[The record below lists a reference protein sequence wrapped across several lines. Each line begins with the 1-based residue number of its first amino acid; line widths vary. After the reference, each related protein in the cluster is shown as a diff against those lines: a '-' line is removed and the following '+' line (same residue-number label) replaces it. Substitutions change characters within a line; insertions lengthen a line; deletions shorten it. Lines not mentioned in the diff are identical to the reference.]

1 MSVWP
6 GLMGDREGRDKLVS
20 AFERLALPSLMVS
33 ILLTIFMASVIIPLP
48 AFTTDL
54 ESFSPDSESEQATE
68 RIDEMIPPSGHRVYV
83 HVKSEDN
90 GNVLRIQQLSGLLD
104 DMETINLIVP
114 KGSISSHINAA
125 DAIQRTIDERTDD
138 DSRISGFADWGDLL
152 EVVLDEGE
160 DCIEASGD
168 ERALSTASFAA
179 SAMLHTD
186 FEFDHV
192 CEWLEDGDGD
202 PTPTASSTLWVIELN
217 GSLDRDGREEVAQQI
232 RSHLN
237 SKSSPDTS
245 YGVISDDL
253 ISSDINDKTLD
264 EMIWLF
270 VISIAVVV
278 AVLALAF
285 RSVIMVAAPLLSL
298 SAALIWTYGT
308 ITLLGMKFSILE
320 VAVAPVVLGL
330 GIDYSIHLQRG
341 YEKARG
347 SSASAAAAWVQ
358 SFDSIRVAL
367 MLAVVTTVFAFLSNS
382 FSPLPPLRTFGAT
395 LALGVIS
402 AFLASTVTVGAVHV
416 VAERGIG
423 NGTSAGLQFDK
434 LATYTTEFQR
444 KNAVWVMLAVA
455 AVTTGSVS
463 IAVME
468 LDTSFELTD
477 FLSEDEMEV
486 MQVRQDIYDS
496 YDAAAWKTV
505 DILIEPPVGESSI
518 SGESDLLRAMDFL
531 DTRISGIP
539 EVVNPTSTSFD
550 RPSYDGLYPILR
562 DAVDSDKSFGE
573 EFHLAIFDGEL
584 GISDGFV
591 EGDLTSA
598 ISSLLSNQSVGDPL
612 RGQTWA
618 ERVSNHV
625 ALTED
630 SSGILFLKMSIDVVA
645 KTSEDSARVSE
656 VFKHQASL
664 IEDSDGLVDC
674 RAYAS
679 GDVVMID
686 GILSGLVV
694 SQVEST
700 AISLLVSIFVLFLLT
715 RRLGQSLVVI
725 LPVGLAGAWVVGSM
739 AMLGLNWNVLTIM
752 ITALTIGLG
761 IDYSIHV
768 WRRFEKNRSSGMGV
782 WDSMREMYATTGTAL
797 LMSAGTTICG
807 FLVLMLSP
815 IPVISDFG
823 IVSSIAVAFSLI
835 LSLIVL
841 PVLLAAEVRTSNG
854 S

>member
-1 MSVWP
+1 
-6 GLMGDREGRDKLVS
+6 MGDRGAKDRLVS

-33 ILLTIFMASVIIPLP
+33 ILLTVFMASVIIPLP

-54 ESFSPDSESEQATE
+54 ESFSPDSSSEQAVD
-68 RIDEMIPPSGHRVYV
+68 RIDERIPPSGHRVYV
-83 HVKSEDN
+83 HVSSEDD
-90 GNVLRIQQLSGLLD
+90 GNILRIEQLSGLLE
-104 DMETINLIVP
+104 DMETINSIVP
-114 KGSISSHINAA
+114 EGSISSHINAA
-125 DAIQRTIDERTDD
+125 DAIQRSIDERTDG
-138 DSRISGFADWGDLL
+138 DSRISLFDGWGELL
-152 EVVLDEGE
+152 STILDEDE
-160 DCIEASGD
+160 DCIEASTDG
-168 ERALSTASFAA
+168 RALATASFAA

-186 FEFDHV
+186 FEFEQV
-192 CEWLEDGDGD
+192 CEWLEDGSGS

-217 GSLDRDGREEVAQQI
+217 GDLDRDGREEVAQQI

-237 SKSSPDTS
+237 SEGSIGLS

-270 VISIAVVV
+270 VIAIAVVV

-341 YEKARG
+341 YEKARS
-347 SSASAAAAWVQ
+347 SSASAAEAWVE
-358 SFDSIRVAL
+358 SFDTIRVAL
-367 MLAVVTTVFAFLSNS
+367 MLAVITTVFAFLSNS

-395 LALGVIS
+395 LALGVVS

-434 LATYTTEFQR
+434 LATHTTEFQR

-505 DILIEPPVGESSI
+505 DIFIEPQEGDDSI

-539 EVVNPTSTSFD
+539 EVVNPTSTSSD

-562 DAVDSDKSFGE
+562 DAVDGDQSFGE
-573 EFHLAIFDGEL
+573 DFHLAIYDGEL

-598 ISSLLSNQSVGDPL
+598 ISSLMSNESVGDPL
-612 RGQTWA
+612 RGHTWS
-618 ERVSNHV
+618 ERISDHV
-625 ALTED
+625 ALTD
-630 SSGILFLKMSIDVVA
+630 DASGILYLKMSIDVVA

-664 IEDSDGLVDC
+664 IEDGDGLVDC

-768 WRRFEKNRSSGMGV
+768 WRRFEKNRGSGMGV

>member
-1 MSVWP
+1 
-6 GLMGDREGRDKLVS
+6 MGDREAKDRLVS

-33 ILLTIFMASVIIPLP
+33 ILLTVFMASVIIPLP
-48 AFTTDL
+48 TFTTDL
-54 ESFSPDSESEQATE
+54 ESFSPDSASERAVD
-68 RIDEMIPPSGHRVYV
+68 RIDERIPPSGHRVYV
-83 HVKSEDN
+83 HVSSEDD
-90 GNVLRIQQLSGLLD
+90 GNILRIEQLSGLLE
-104 DMETINLIVP
+104 DMETINSIVP
-114 KGSISSHINAA
+114 EGSISSHINAA
-125 DAIQRTIDERTDD
+125 DAIQRSIDERTDG
-138 DSRISGFADWGDLL
+138 DSRISLFDGWGELL
-152 EVVLDEGE
+152 STILDEDE
-160 DCIEASGD
+160 DCIEASTDG
-168 ERALSTASFAA
+168 RALATASFAA

-186 FEFDHV
+186 FEFEQV
-192 CEWLEDGDGD
+192 CEWLEDGSGS

-217 GSLDRDGREEVAQQI
+217 GDLDRDGREEVAQQI

-237 SKSSPDTS
+237 SEGSIGLS

-270 VISIAVVV
+270 VIAIAVVV

-341 YEKARG
+341 YEKARS
-347 SSASAAAAWVQ
+347 SSASAAEAWVE
-358 SFDSIRVAL
+358 SFDTIRVAL
-367 MLAVVTTVFAFLSNS
+367 MLAVITTVFAFLSNS

-395 LALGVIS
+395 LALGVVS

-434 LATYTTEFQR
+434 LATHTTEFQR

-505 DILIEPPVGESSI
+505 DIFIEPQEGDDSI

-539 EVVNPTSTSFD
+539 EVVNPTSTSSD

-562 DAVDSDKSFGE
+562 DAVDGDQSFGE
-573 EFHLAIFDGEL
+573 DFHLAIYDGEL

-598 ISSLLSNQSVGDPL
+598 ISSLMSNESVGDPL
-612 RGQTWA
+612 RGHTWS
-618 ERVSNHV
+618 ERISDHV
-625 ALTED
+625 ALTD
-630 SSGILFLKMSIDVVA
+630 DASGILYLKMSIDVVA

-664 IEDSDGLVDC
+664 IEDGDGLVDC

-768 WRRFEKNRSSGMGV
+768 WRRFEKNRGSGMGV

>member
-1 MSVWP
+1 
-6 GLMGDREGRDKLVS
+6 MGDREAKDRLVS

-33 ILLTIFMASVIIPLP
+33 ILLTVFMASVIIPLP

-54 ESFSPDSESEQATE
+54 ESFSPDSSSEQAVD
-68 RIDEMIPPSGHRVYV
+68 RIDERIPPSGHRVYI
-83 HVKSEDN
+83 HVSSEDG
-90 GNVLRIQQLSGLLD
+90 GNILRIEQLSGLLE
-104 DMETINLIVP
+104 DMETINSIVP
-114 KGSISSHINAA
+114 EGSISSHINAA
-125 DAIQRTIDERTDD
+125 DAIQRSIDERTDD
-138 DSRISGFADWGDLL
+138 DSRISLFDGWGELL
-152 EVVLDEGE
+152 SSILDEEE
-160 DCIEASGD
+160 DCIEASAD
-168 ERALSTASFAA
+168 ERGLATASFAA

-186 FEFDHV
+186 FEFEQV
-192 CEWLEDGDGD
+192 CEWLEDGSGS

-217 GSLDRDGREEVAQQI
+217 GDLDRDGREEVAQQI

-237 SKSSPDTS
+237 SEGSIGLS

-270 VISIAVVV
+270 VIAIAVVV

-341 YEKARG
+341 YEKARS
-347 SSASAAAAWVQ
+347 SSASAAEAWVE
-358 SFDSIRVAL
+358 SFDTIRVAL

-434 LATYTTEFQR
+434 LAAHTTEFQR

-505 DILIEPPVGESSI
+505 DIFIEPQEGDDSI

-539 EVVNPTSTSFD
+539 EVVNPTSTSSD

-562 DAVDSDKSFGE
+562 DAVDGDQSFGE
-573 EFHLAIFDGEL
+573 DFHLAIYDGEL

-598 ISSLLSNQSVGDPL
+598 ISSLMSNESVGDPL
-612 RGQTWA
+612 RGHTWS
-618 ERVSNHV
+618 ERISDHV
-625 ALTED
+625 ALTD
-630 SSGILFLKMSIDVVA
+630 DASGILYLKMSIDVVA

-664 IEDSDGLVDC
+664 IEDGDGLVDC

>member
-1 MSVWP
+1 
-6 GLMGDREGRDKLVS
+6 MGDREAKDRLVS

-33 ILLTIFMASVIIPLP
+33 ILLTVFMASVIIPLP

-54 ESFSPDSESEQATE
+54 ESFSPDSSSEQAVD
-68 RIDEMIPPSGHRVYV
+68 RIDERIPPSGHRVYV
-83 HVKSEDN
+83 HVSSEDD
-90 GNVLRIQQLSGLLD
+90 GNILRIEQLSGLLE
-104 DMETINLIVP
+104 DMETINSIVP
-114 KGSISSHINAA
+114 EGSISSHINAA
-125 DAIQRTIDERTDD
+125 DAIQRSIDERTDG
-138 DSRISGFADWGDLL
+138 DSRISLFDGWGELL
-152 EVVLDEGE
+152 STILDEDE
-160 DCIEASGD
+160 DCIEASTDG
-168 ERALSTASFAA
+168 RALATASFAA

-186 FEFDHV
+186 FEFEQV
-192 CEWLEDGDGD
+192 CEWLEDGSGS

-217 GSLDRDGREEVAQQI
+217 GDLDRDGREEVAQQI

-237 SKSSPDTS
+237 SEGSIGLS

-270 VISIAVVV
+270 VIAIAVVV

-341 YEKARG
+341 YEKARS
-347 SSASAAAAWVQ
+347 SSASAAEAWVE
-358 SFDSIRVAL
+358 SFDTIRVAL

-434 LATYTTEFQR
+434 LAAHTTEFQR

-505 DILIEPPVGESSI
+505 DIFIEPQEGDDSI

-539 EVVNPTSTSFD
+539 EVVNPTSTSSD

-562 DAVDSDKSFGE
+562 DAVDGDQSFGE
-573 EFHLAIFDGEL
+573 DFHLAIYDGEL

-598 ISSLLSNQSVGDPL
+598 ISSLMSNESVGDPL
-612 RGQTWA
+612 RGHTWS
-618 ERVSNHV
+618 ERISDHV
-625 ALTED
+625 ALTD
-630 SSGILFLKMSIDVVA
+630 DASGILYLKMSIDVVA

-664 IEDSDGLVDC
+664 IEDGDGLVDC

>member
-1 MSVWP
+1 
-6 GLMGDREGRDKLVS
+6 MGDREAKDRLVS

-33 ILLTIFMASVIIPLP
+33 ILLTVFMASVIIPLP

-54 ESFSPDSESEQATE
+54 ESFSPDSSSEQAVD
-68 RIDEMIPPSGHRVYV
+68 RIDDRIPPSGHRVYV
-83 HVKSEDN
+83 HVSSEDD
-90 GNVLRIQQLSGLLD
+90 GNILRIEQLSGLLE
-104 DMETINLIVP
+104 DMETINSIVP
-114 KGSISSHINAA
+114 EGSISSHINAA

-138 DSRISGFADWGDLL
+138 DSRISLFDGWGELL
-152 EVVLDEGE
+152 SSILDEEE
-160 DCIEASGD
+160 DCIEASTD
-168 ERALSTASFAA
+168 ERGLATASFAA

-186 FEFDHV
+186 FEFEQV
-192 CEWLEDGDGD
+192 CEWLEDGSGS

-217 GSLDRDGREEVAQQI
+217 GDLDRDGREEVAQQI

-237 SKSSPDTS
+237 SEGSIGLS

-270 VISIAVVV
+270 VIAIAVVV

-341 YEKARG
+341 YEKARS
-347 SSASAAAAWVQ
+347 SSASAAEAWVE
-358 SFDSIRVAL
+358 SFDTIRVAL

-434 LATYTTEFQR
+434 LAAHTTEFQR

-505 DILIEPPVGESSI
+505 DIFIEPQEGDDSI

-539 EVVNPTSTSFD
+539 EVVNPTSTSSD

-562 DAVDSDKSFGE
+562 DAVDGDQSFGE
-573 EFHLAIFDGEL
+573 DFHLAIYDGEL

-598 ISSLLSNQSVGDPL
+598 ISSLMSNESVGDPL
-612 RGQTWA
+612 RGHTWS
-618 ERVSNHV
+618 ERISDHV
-625 ALTED
+625 ALTD
-630 SSGILFLKMSIDVVA
+630 DASGILYLKMSIDVVA

-664 IEDSDGLVDC
+664 IEDGDGLVDC

-782 WDSMREMYATTGTAL
+782 WDSMKEMYATTGTAL

>member
-1 MSVWP
+1 
-6 GLMGDREGRDKLVS
+6 MGDREAKDRLVS

-33 ILLTIFMASVIIPLP
+33 ILLTVFMASVIIPLP

-54 ESFSPDSESEQATE
+54 ESFSPDSSSEQAVD
-68 RIDEMIPPSGHRVYV
+68 RIDERIPPSGHRVYV
-83 HVKSEDN
+83 HVSSEDD
-90 GNVLRIQQLSGLLD
+90 GNILRIEQLSGLLE
-104 DMETINLIVP
+104 DMENINSIVP
-114 KGSISSHINAA
+114 ESSISSHINAA
-125 DAIQRTIDERTDD
+125 DAIQRSIDERTDD
-138 DSRISGFADWGDLL
+138 DSRISSFDGWGELL
-152 EVVLDEGE
+152 SSILDEEE
-160 DCIEASGD
+160 DCIEASTD
-168 ERALSTASFAA
+168 ERGLATASFAA

-186 FEFDHV
+186 FEFEQV
-192 CEWLEDGDGD
+192 CEWLEDGSGS

-217 GSLDRDGREEVAQQI
+217 GDLDRDGREEVAQQI

-237 SKSSPDTS
+237 SEGSIGLS

-270 VISIAVVV
+270 VIAIAVVV

-341 YEKARG
+341 YEKARS
-347 SSASAAAAWVQ
+347 SSASAAEAWVE
-358 SFDSIRVAL
+358 SFDTIRVAL

-434 LATYTTEFQR
+434 LAAHTTEFQR

-505 DILIEPPVGESSI
+505 DIFIEPQEGDDSI

-539 EVVNPTSTSFD
+539 EVVNPTSTSSD

-562 DAVDSDKSFGE
+562 DAVDGDQSFGE
-573 EFHLAIFDGEL
+573 DFHLAIYDGEL

-598 ISSLLSNQSVGDPL
+598 ISSLMSNESVGDPL
-612 RGQTWA
+612 RGHTWS
-618 ERVSNHV
+618 ERISDHV
-625 ALTED
+625 ALTD
-630 SSGILFLKMSIDVVA
+630 DASGILYLKMSIDVVA

-664 IEDSDGLVDC
+664 IEDGDGLVDC

-768 WRRFEKNRSSGMGV
+768 WRRFEKNRGSGMGV

>member
-1 MSVWP
+1 
-6 GLMGDREGRDKLVS
+6 MGDREARDRLVS

-33 ILLTIFMASVIIPLP
+33 ILLTVFMASVIIPLP

-54 ESFSPDSESEQATE
+54 ESVSPDSESEQAAD
-68 RIDEMIPPSGHRVYV
+68 RIDEVIPPSGHRVYV
-83 HVKSEDN
+83 HVKSEDS
-90 GNVLRIQQLSGLLD
+90 GSVLRIQQLSGLLE
-104 DMETINLIVP
+104 DMEAINSMVP
-114 KGSISSHINAA
+114 EGSISSHINAA

-138 DSRISGFADWGDLL
+138 DSKISGFADWADLL

-168 ERALSTASFAA
+168 ERALATASFAA

-186 FEFDHV
+186 FEFDQV

-217 GSLDRDGREEVAQQI
+217 GTLDRDGREEVAQQI
-232 RSHLN
+232 RTHLN
-237 SKSSPDTS
+237 SEGGSGLS

-308 ITLLGMKFSILE
+308 ITLLGMEFSILE

-341 YEKARG
+341 YEKARR

-423 NGTSAGLQFDK
+423 NGTSAGLQFDR
-434 LATYTTEFQR
+434 LAMYTTEFQR

-505 DILIEPPVGESSI
+505 DIFIEPPVGDDSI
-518 SGESDLLRAMDFL
+518 TGESDLLRAMDFL
-531 DTRISGIP
+531 DCLLY
-539 EVVNPTSTSFD
+539 TS
-550 RPSYDGLYPILR
+550 
-562 DAVDSDKSFGE
+562 DAADE
-573 EFHLAIFDGEL
+573 
-584 GISDGFV
+584 
-591 EGDLTSA
+591 
-598 ISSLLSNQSVGDPL
+598 
-612 RGQTWA
+612 
-618 ERVSNHV
+618 
-625 ALTED
+625 
-630 SSGILFLKMSIDVVA
+630 
-645 KTSEDSARVSE
+645 
-656 VFKHQASL
+656 
-664 IEDSDGLVDC
+664 
-674 RAYAS
+674 
-679 GDVVMID
+679 
-686 GILSGLVV
+686 
-694 SQVEST
+694 
-700 AISLLVSIFVLFLLT
+700 
-715 RRLGQSLVVI
+715 
-725 LPVGLAGAWVVGSM
+725 
-739 AMLGLNWNVLTIM
+739 
-752 ITALTIGLG
+752 
-761 IDYSIHV
+761 
-768 WRRFEKNRSSGMGV
+768 
-782 WDSMREMYATTGTAL
+782 
-797 LMSAGTTICG
+797 
-807 FLVLMLSP
+807 
-815 IPVISDFG
+815 
-823 IVSSIAVAFSLI
+823 
-835 LSLIVL
+835 
-841 PVLLAAEVRTSNG
+841 
-854 S
+854 

>member
-1 MSVWP
+1 
-6 GLMGDREGRDKLVS
+6 MGDREAKDRLVS

-33 ILLTIFMASVIIPLP
+33 ILLTVFMASVIIPLP

-54 ESFSPDSESEQATE
+54 ESFSPDSSSEQAVD
-68 RIDEMIPPSGHRVYV
+68 RIDERIPPSGHRVYI
-83 HVKSEDN
+83 HVSSEDG
-90 GNVLRIQQLSGLLD
+90 GNILRIEQLSGLLE
-104 DMETINLIVP
+104 DMETINSIVP
-114 KGSISSHINAA
+114 EGSISSHINAA
-125 DAIQRTIDERTDD
+125 DAIQRSIDERTDD
-138 DSRISGFADWGDLL
+138 DSRISLFDGWGELL
-152 EVVLDEGE
+152 SSILDEEE
-160 DCIEASGD
+160 DCIEASTD
-168 ERALSTASFAA
+168 ERGLATASFAA

-186 FEFDHV
+186 FEFEQV
-192 CEWLEDGDGD
+192 CEWLEDGSGS

-217 GSLDRDGREEVAQQI
+217 GDLDRDGREEVAQQI

-237 SKSSPDTS
+237 SEGSIGLS

-270 VISIAVVV
+270 VIAIAVVV

-341 YEKARG
+341 YEKARS
-347 SSASAAAAWVQ
+347 SSASAAEAWVE
-358 SFDSIRVAL
+358 SFDTIRVAL

-434 LATYTTEFQR
+434 LAAHTTEFQR

-505 DILIEPPVGESSI
+505 DIFIEPQEGDDSI

-539 EVVNPTSTSFD
+539 EVVNPTSTSSD

-562 DAVDSDKSFGE
+562 DAVDGDQSFGE
-573 EFHLAIFDGEL
+573 DFHLAIYDGEL

-598 ISSLLSNQSVGDPL
+598 ISSLMSNESVGDPL
-612 RGQTWA
+612 RGHTWS
-618 ERVSNHV
+618 ERISDHV
-625 ALTED
+625 ALTD
-630 SSGILFLKMSIDVVA
+630 DASGILYLKMSIDVVA

-664 IEDSDGLVDC
+664 IEDGDGLVDC

>member
-1 MSVWP
+1 
-6 GLMGDREGRDKLVS
+6 MGDREAKDRLVS

-33 ILLTIFMASVIIPLP
+33 ILLTVFMASVIIPLP

-54 ESFSPDSESEQATE
+54 ESFSPDSSSEQAVD
-68 RIDEMIPPSGHRVYV
+68 RIDERIPPSGHRVYV
-83 HVKSEDN
+83 HVSSEDD
-90 GNVLRIQQLSGLLD
+90 GNILRIEQLSGLLE
-104 DMETINLIVP
+104 DMETINSIVP
-114 KGSISSHINAA
+114 EGSISSHINAA

-138 DSRISGFADWGDLL
+138 DSRISLFDGWGELL
-152 EVVLDEGE
+152 SSILDEEE
-160 DCIEASGD
+160 DFIEASAD
-168 ERALSTASFAA
+168 ERGLATASFAA

-186 FEFDHV
+186 FEFEQV
-192 CEWLEDGDGD
+192 CEWLEDGSGS

-217 GSLDRDGREEVAQQI
+217 GDLDRDGREEVAQQI

-237 SKSSPDTS
+237 SEGSIGLS

-270 VISIAVVV
+270 VIAIAVVV

-341 YEKARG
+341 YEKARS
-347 SSASAAAAWVQ
+347 SSASAAEAWVE
-358 SFDSIRVAL
+358 SFDTIRVAL

-434 LATYTTEFQR
+434 LAAHTTEFQR

-505 DILIEPPVGESSI
+505 DIFIEPQEGDDSI

-539 EVVNPTSTSFD
+539 EVVNPTSTSSD

-562 DAVDSDKSFGE
+562 DAVDGDQSFGE
-573 EFHLAIFDGEL
+573 DFHLAIYDGEL

-598 ISSLLSNQSVGDPL
+598 ISSLMSNESVGDPL
-612 RGQTWA
+612 RGHTWS
-618 ERVSNHV
+618 ERISDHV
-625 ALTED
+625 ALTD
-630 SSGILFLKMSIDVVA
+630 DASGILYLKMSIDVVA

-664 IEDSDGLVDC
+664 IEDGDGLVDC

>member
-1 MSVWP
+1 
-6 GLMGDREGRDKLVS
+6 MGDQDANMRLAS
-20 AFERLALPSLMVS
+20 IFESMALPSLIIS
-33 ILLTIFMASVIIPLP
+33 ILLTALMMSVIIPLP

-54 ESFSPDSESEQATE
+54 ETFSPDSASEDAME
-68 RIDEMIPPSGHRVYV
+68 RVDEKITPTGHRVYV
-83 HVKSEDN
+83 HVSTTDGQNILGIE
-90 GNVLRIQQLSGLLD
+90 QLSGILF
-104 DMETINLIVP
+104 DMEEIDNALP
-114 KGSISSHINAA
+114 DGSISSHINAA
-125 DAIQRTIDERTDD
+125 DAIQRSIDERSDGD
-138 DSRISGFADWGDLL
+138 MRISEFSDWGEILNTIL
-152 EVVLDEGE
+152 EDDE
-160 DCIEASGD
+160 DCIEASAD
-168 ERALSTASFAA
+168 ERVLATASFAA

-186 FEFDHV
+186 FEFEQV
-192 CEWLEDGDGD
+192 CEWLEDGSGD
-202 PTPTASSTLWVIELN
+202 PTPMASSTLWVIELD
-217 GSLDRDGREEVAQQI
+217 GTLDRDQREEVAQQI
-232 RSHLN
+232 RSYLN
-237 SKSSPDTS
+237 GENSQGLS

-341 YEKARG
+341 YEKARS
-347 SSASAAAAWVQ
+347 SSASAAEAWVQ

-402 AFLASTVTVGAVHV
+402 AFIASTVTVGAVHV

-423 NGTSAGLQFDK
+423 NGTSAGLQFDR
-434 LATYTTEFQR
+434 LAAYITEFQK
-444 KNAVWVMLAVA
+444 KNTVWVMLAVA

-496 YDAAAWKTV
+496 YDAAAWKSV
-505 DILIEPPVGESSI
+505 DIIIEPAIGEDYI
-518 SGESDLLRAMDFL
+518 SEEANLLRALDFL

-539 EVVNPTSTSFD
+539 EVVNPTSTTSD

-562 DAVDSDKSFGE
+562 DAVDGDQSFGE
-573 EFHLAIFDGEL
+573 EFHLAIYDGEL

-598 ISSLLSNQSVGDPL
+598 ISSLVSNQSVGDPL
-612 RGQTWA
+612 RGETWS
-618 ERVSNHV
+618 ERISGHV
-625 ALTED
+625 ALTD
-630 SSGILFLKMSIDVVA
+630 DKSGILFLKMSIDIVA
-645 KTSEDSARVSE
+645 KTSEDSSRVSE
-656 VFKHQASL
+656 VFKQQARL
-664 IEDSDGLVDC
+664 IEESDGLVDC
-674 RAYAS
+674 RAYAT
-679 GDVVMID
+679 GEVVMID

-694 SQVEST
+694 SQIEST
-700 AISLLVSIFVLFLLT
+700 GISLLVSILVLFLLT

-797 LMSAGTTICG
+797 QMSARTTICG
-807 FLVLMLSP
+807 FLVRML
-815 IPVISDFG
+815 
-823 IVSSIAVAFSLI
+823 
-835 LSLIVL
+835 
-841 PVLLAAEVRTSNG
+841 
-854 S
+854 

>member
-1 MSVWP
+1 
-6 GLMGDREGRDKLVS
+6 MGDREAKDRLVS

-33 ILLTIFMASVIIPLP
+33 ILLTVFMASVIIPLP

-54 ESFSPDSESEQATE
+54 ESFSPDSSSEQAVD
-68 RIDEMIPPSGHRVYV
+68 RIDERIPPSGHRVYV
-83 HVKSEDN
+83 HVSSEDD
-90 GNVLRIQQLSGLLD
+90 GNILRIEQLSGLLE
-104 DMETINLIVP
+104 DMETINSIVP
-114 KGSISSHINAA
+114 EDSISSHINAA
-125 DAIQRTIDERTDD
+125 DAIQRSIDERTDD
-138 DSRISGFADWGDLL
+138 DSRISLFGGWEELL
-152 EVVLDEGE
+152 SSILDEDE
-160 DCIEASGD
+160 DCIEGSTD
-168 ERALSTASFAA
+168 ERALATASFAA

-186 FEFDHV
+186 FEFEQV
-192 CEWLEDGDGD
+192 CEWLEDGSGS

-217 GSLDRDGREEVAQQI
+217 GDLDRDGREEVAQQI

-237 SKSSPDTS
+237 SEGSIGLS

-270 VISIAVVV
+270 VIAIAVVV

-341 YEKARG
+341 YEKARS
-347 SSASAAAAWVQ
+347 SSASAAEAWVE
-358 SFDSIRVAL
+358 SFDTIRVAL

-434 LATYTTEFQR
+434 LAAHTTEFQR

-505 DILIEPPVGESSI
+505 DIFIEPQEGDDSI

-539 EVVNPTSTSFD
+539 EVVNPTSTSSD

-562 DAVDSDKSFGE
+562 DAVDGDQSFGE
-573 EFHLAIFDGEL
+573 DFHLAIYDGEL

-598 ISSLLSNQSVGDPL
+598 ISSLMSNESVGDPL
-612 RGQTWA
+612 RGHTWS
-618 ERVSNHV
+618 ERISDHV
-625 ALTED
+625 ALTD
-630 SSGILFLKMSIDVVA
+630 DASGILYLKMSIDVVA

-664 IEDSDGLVDC
+664 IEDGDGLVDC

>member
-1 MSVWP
+1 
-6 GLMGDREGRDKLVS
+6 MGDREAKDRLVS

-33 ILLTIFMASVIIPLP
+33 ILLTVFMASVIIPLP

-54 ESFSPDSESEQATE
+54 ESFSPDSSSEQAVD
-68 RIDEMIPPSGHRVYV
+68 RIDDRIPPSGHRVYV
-83 HVKSEDN
+83 HVSSEDD
-90 GNVLRIQQLSGLLD
+90 GNILRIEQLSGLLE
-104 DMETINLIVP
+104 DMETINSIVP
-114 KGSISSHINAA
+114 EGSISSHINAA
-125 DAIQRTIDERTDD
+125 DAIQRSIDERTDD
-138 DSRISGFADWGDLL
+138 DSRISLFDGWGELL
-152 EVVLDEGE
+152 SSILDEEE
-160 DCIEASGD
+160 DCIEASTD
-168 ERALSTASFAA
+168 ERGLATASFAA

-186 FEFDHV
+186 FEFEQV
-192 CEWLEDGDGD
+192 CEWLEDGSGS

-217 GSLDRDGREEVAQQI
+217 GDLDRDGREEVAQQI

-237 SKSSPDTS
+237 SEGSIGLS

-270 VISIAVVV
+270 VIAIAVVV

-341 YEKARG
+341 YEKARS
-347 SSASAAAAWVQ
+347 SSASAAEAWVE
-358 SFDSIRVAL
+358 SFDTIRVAL

-434 LATYTTEFQR
+434 LAAHTTEFQR

-505 DILIEPPVGESSI
+505 DIFIEPQEGDDSI

-539 EVVNPTSTSFD
+539 EVVNPTSTSSD

-562 DAVDSDKSFGE
+562 DAVDGDQSFGE
-573 EFHLAIFDGEL
+573 DFHLAIYDGEL

-598 ISSLLSNQSVGDPL
+598 ISSLMSNESVGDPL
-612 RGQTWA
+612 RGHTWS
-618 ERVSNHV
+618 ERISDHV
-625 ALTED
+625 ALTD
-630 SSGILFLKMSIDVVA
+630 DASGILYLKMSIDVVA

-664 IEDSDGLVDC
+664 IEDGDGLVDC

>member
-1 MSVWP
+1 
-6 GLMGDREGRDKLVS
+6 MGDREAKDRLVS

-33 ILLTIFMASVIIPLP
+33 ILLTVFMASVIIPLP

-54 ESFSPDSESEQATE
+54 ESFSPDSSSEQAVD
-68 RIDEMIPPSGHRVYV
+68 RIDERIPPSGHRVYV
-83 HVKSEDN
+83 HVSSEDD
-90 GNVLRIQQLSGLLD
+90 GNVLRIEQLSGLLE
-104 DMETINLIVP
+104 DMETINSIVP
-114 KGSISSHINAA
+114 EGSISSHINAA

-138 DSRISGFADWGDLL
+138 DSRISLFDGWGELL
-152 EVVLDEGE
+152 SSILDEEE
-160 DCIEASGD
+160 DCIEASTD
-168 ERALSTASFAA
+168 ERGLATASFAA

-186 FEFDHV
+186 FEFEQV
-192 CEWLEDGDGD
+192 CEWLEDGSGS

-217 GSLDRDGREEVAQQI
+217 GDLDRDGREEVAQQI

-237 SKSSPDTS
+237 SEGSIGLS

-270 VISIAVVV
+270 VIAIAVVV

-341 YEKARG
+341 YEKARS
-347 SSASAAAAWVQ
+347 SSASAAEAWVE
-358 SFDSIRVAL
+358 SFDTIRVAL

-434 LATYTTEFQR
+434 LAAHTTEFQR

-505 DILIEPPVGESSI
+505 DIFIEPQEGDDSI

-539 EVVNPTSTSFD
+539 EVVNPTSTSSD

-562 DAVDSDKSFGE
+562 DAVDGDQSFGE
-573 EFHLAIFDGEL
+573 DFHLAIYDGEL

-598 ISSLLSNQSVGDPL
+598 ISSLMSNESVGDPL
-612 RGQTWA
+612 RGHTWS
-618 ERVSNHV
+618 ERISDHV
-625 ALTED
+625 ALTD
-630 SSGILFLKMSIDVVA
+630 DASGILYLKMSIDVVA

-664 IEDSDGLVDC
+664 IEDGDGLVDC

-782 WDSMREMYATTGTAL
+782 WDSMKEMYATTGTAL

>member
-1 MSVWP
+1 
-6 GLMGDREGRDKLVS
+6 MGDREAKDRLVS

-33 ILLTIFMASVIIPLP
+33 ILLTVFMASVIIPLP

-54 ESFSPDSESEQATE
+54 ESFSPDSSSEQAVD
-68 RIDEMIPPSGHRVYV
+68 RIDERIPPSGHRVYV
-83 HVKSEDN
+83 HVSSEDD
-90 GNVLRIQQLSGLLD
+90 GNILRIEQLSGLLE
-104 DMETINLIVP
+104 DMETINSIVP
-114 KGSISSHINAA
+114 EGSISSHINAA
-125 DAIQRTIDERTDD
+125 DAIQRSIDERTDD
-138 DSRISGFADWGDLL
+138 DSRISLFDGWGELL
-152 EVVLDEGE
+152 SSILDEEE
-160 DCIEASGD
+160 DCIEASAD
-168 ERALSTASFAA
+168 ERGLATASFAA

-186 FEFDHV
+186 FEFEQV
-192 CEWLEDGDGD
+192 CEWLEDGSGS

-217 GSLDRDGREEVAQQI
+217 GDLDRDGREEVAQQI

-237 SKSSPDTS
+237 SEGSIGLK

-270 VISIAVVV
+270 VIAIAVVV

-341 YEKARG
+341 YEKARS
-347 SSASAAAAWVQ
+347 SSASAAEAWVE
-358 SFDSIRVAL
+358 SFDTIRVAL

-434 LATYTTEFQR
+434 LAAHTTEFQR

-505 DILIEPPVGESSI
+505 DIFIEPQEGDDSI

-539 EVVNPTSTSFD
+539 EVVNPTSTSSD

-562 DAVDSDKSFGE
+562 DAVDGDQSFGE
-573 EFHLAIFDGEL
+573 DFHLAIYDGEL

-598 ISSLLSNQSVGDPL
+598 ISSLMSNESVGDPL
-612 RGQTWA
+612 RGHTWS
-618 ERVSNHV
+618 ERISDHV
-625 ALTED
+625 ALTD
-630 SSGILFLKMSIDVVA
+630 DASGILYLKMSIDVVA

-664 IEDSDGLVDC
+664 IEDGDGLVDC

>member
-1 MSVWP
+1 
-6 GLMGDREGRDKLVS
+6 MGDREAKDRLVS

-33 ILLTIFMASVIIPLP
+33 ILLTVFMASVIIPLP

-54 ESFSPDSESEQATE
+54 ESFSPDSSSEQAVD
-68 RIDEMIPPSGHRVYV
+68 RIDERIPPSGHRVYV
-83 HVKSEDN
+83 HVSSEDD
-90 GNVLRIQQLSGLLD
+90 GNILRIEQLSGLLE
-104 DMETINLIVP
+104 DMETINSIVP
-114 KGSISSHINAA
+114 EGSISSHINAA

-138 DSRISGFADWGDLL
+138 DSRISLFDGWGELL
-152 EVVLDEGE
+152 SSILDEEE
-160 DCIEASGD
+160 DCIEASTD
-168 ERALSTASFAA
+168 ERGLATASFAA

-186 FEFDHV
+186 FEFEQV
-192 CEWLEDGDGD
+192 CEWLEDGSGS

-217 GSLDRDGREEVAQQI
+217 GDLDRDGREEVAQQI

-237 SKSSPDTS
+237 SEGSIGLS

-270 VISIAVVV
+270 VIAIAVVV

-341 YEKARG
+341 YEKARS
-347 SSASAAAAWVQ
+347 SSASAAEAWVE
-358 SFDSIRVAL
+358 SFDTIRVAL

-434 LATYTTEFQR
+434 LAAHTTEFQR

-505 DILIEPPVGESSI
+505 DIFIEPQEGDDSI

-539 EVVNPTSTSFD
+539 EVVNPTSTSSD

-562 DAVDSDKSFGE
+562 DAVDGDQSFGE
-573 EFHLAIFDGEL
+573 DFHLAIYDGEL

-598 ISSLLSNQSVGDPL
+598 ISSLMSNESVGDPL
-612 RGQTWA
+612 RGHTWS
-618 ERVSNHV
+618 ERISDHV
-625 ALTED
+625 ALTD
-630 SSGILFLKMSIDVVA
+630 DASGILYLKMSIDVVA

-664 IEDSDGLVDC
+664 IEDGDGLVDC

>member
-1 MSVWP
+1 
-6 GLMGDREGRDKLVS
+6 MGDREAKDRLVS

-33 ILLTIFMASVIIPLP
+33 ILLTVFMASVIIPLP

-54 ESFSPDSESEQATE
+54 ESFSPDSSSEQAVD
-68 RIDEMIPPSGHRVYV
+68 RIDERIPPSGHRVYI
-83 HVKSEDN
+83 HVSSEDG
-90 GNVLRIQQLSGLLD
+90 GNILRIEQLSGLLE
-104 DMETINLIVP
+104 DMETINSIVP
-114 KGSISSHINAA
+114 EGSISSHINAA
-125 DAIQRTIDERTDD
+125 DAIQRSIDERTDD
-138 DSRISGFADWGDLL
+138 DSRISLFDGWGELL
-152 EVVLDEGE
+152 SSILDEEE
-160 DCIEASGD
+160 DCIEASTD
-168 ERALSTASFAA
+168 ERGLATASFAA

-186 FEFDHV
+186 FEFEQV
-192 CEWLEDGDGD
+192 CEWLEDGSGS

-217 GSLDRDGREEVAQQI
+217 GDLDRDGREEVAQQI

-237 SKSSPDTS
+237 SEGSIGIS

-270 VISIAVVV
+270 VIAIAVVV

-341 YEKARG
+341 YEKARS
-347 SSASAAAAWVQ
+347 SSASAAEAWVE
-358 SFDSIRVAL
+358 SFDTIRVAL

-434 LATYTTEFQR
+434 LAAHTTEFQR

-505 DILIEPPVGESSI
+505 DIFIEPQEGDDSI

-539 EVVNPTSTSFD
+539 EVVNPTSTSSD

-562 DAVDSDKSFGE
+562 DAVDGDQSFGE
-573 EFHLAIFDGEL
+573 DFHLAIYDGEL

-598 ISSLLSNQSVGDPL
+598 ISSLMSNESVGDPL
-612 RGQTWA
+612 RGHTWS
-618 ERVSNHV
+618 ERISDHV
-625 ALTED
+625 ALTD
-630 SSGILFLKMSIDVVA
+630 DASGILYLKMSIDVVA

-664 IEDSDGLVDC
+664 IEDGDGLVDC

>member
-1 MSVWP
+1 
-6 GLMGDREGRDKLVS
+6 MGDREAKDRLVS

-33 ILLTIFMASVIIPLP
+33 ILLTVFMASVIIPLP

-54 ESFSPDSESEQATE
+54 ESFSPDSASEQAVD
-68 RIDEMIPPSGHRVYV
+68 RIDERIPPSGHRVYV
-83 HVKSEDN
+83 HVSSEDD
-90 GNVLRIQQLSGLLD
+90 GNILRIEQLSGLLE
-104 DMETINLIVP
+104 DMETINSIVP
-114 KGSISSHINAA
+114 EDSISSHINAA
-125 DAIQRTIDERTDD
+125 DAIQRSIDERTDD
-138 DSRISGFADWGDLL
+138 DSRISLFGGWEELL
-152 EVVLDEGE
+152 SSILDEDE
-160 DCIEASGD
+160 DCIEGSTD
-168 ERALSTASFAA
+168 ERALATASFAA

-186 FEFDHV
+186 FEFEQV
-192 CEWLEDGDGD
+192 CEWLEDGSGS

-217 GSLDRDGREEVAQQI
+217 GDLDRDGREEVAQQI

-237 SKSSPDTS
+237 SEGSIGLS

-270 VISIAVVV
+270 VIAIAVVV

-341 YEKARG
+341 YEKARS
-347 SSASAAAAWVQ
+347 SSASAAEAWVE
-358 SFDSIRVAL
+358 SFDTIRVAL

-434 LATYTTEFQR
+434 LAAHTTEFQR

-505 DILIEPPVGESSI
+505 DIFIEPQEGDGSI

-539 EVVNPTSTSFD
+539 EVVNPTSTSSD

-562 DAVDSDKSFGE
+562 DAVDGDQSFGE
-573 EFHLAIFDGEL
+573 DFHLAIYDGEL

-612 RGQTWA
+612 RGHTWS
-618 ERVSNHV
+618 ERISDHV
-625 ALTED
+625 ALTD
-630 SSGILFLKMSIDVVA
+630 DASGILYLKMSIDVVA

-664 IEDSDGLVDC
+664 IEDGDGLVDC

>member
-1 MSVWP
+1 
-6 GLMGDREGRDKLVS
+6 MGDREAKDRLVS

-33 ILLTIFMASVIIPLP
+33 ILLTAFMASVIIPLP

-54 ESFSPDSESEQATE
+54 ESFSPDSSSEQAVD
-68 RIDEMIPPSGHRVYV
+68 RIDERIPPSGHRVYV
-83 HVKSEDN
+83 HVSSEDD
-90 GNVLRIQQLSGLLD
+90 GNILRIEQLSGLLE
-104 DMETINLIVP
+104 DMETINSIVP
-114 KGSISSHINAA
+114 EGSISSHINAA
-125 DAIQRTIDERTDD
+125 DAIQRSIDERTDD
-138 DSRISGFADWGDLL
+138 DSRISLFDGWGELL
-152 EVVLDEGE
+152 SSILDEEE
-160 DCIEASGD
+160 DCIEASAD
-168 ERALSTASFAA
+168 ERGLATASFAA

-186 FEFDHV
+186 FEFEQV
-192 CEWLEDGDGD
+192 CEWLEDGSGS

-217 GSLDRDGREEVAQQI
+217 GDLDRDGREEVAQQI

-237 SKSSPDTS
+237 SEGSIGIS

-270 VISIAVVV
+270 VIAIAVVV

-341 YEKARG
+341 YEKARS
-347 SSASAAAAWVQ
+347 SSASAAEAWVE
-358 SFDSIRVAL
+358 SFDTIRVAL
-367 MLAVVTTVFAFLSNS
+367 MLAVVTTVFAFISNS

-434 LATYTTEFQR
+434 LAAHTTEFQR

-505 DILIEPPVGESSI
+505 DIFIEPQEGDDSI
-518 SGESDLLRAMDFL
+518 SGESYLLRAMDFL

-539 EVVNPTSTSFD
+539 EVVNPTSTSSD

-562 DAVDSDKSFGE
+562 DAVDGDQSFGE
-573 EFHLAIFDGEL
+573 DFHLAIYDGEL

-598 ISSLLSNQSVGDPL
+598 ISSLMSNESVGDPL
-612 RGQTWA
+612 RGHTWS
-618 ERVSNHV
+618 ERISDHV
-625 ALTED
+625 ALTD
-630 SSGILFLKMSIDVVA
+630 DASGILYLKMSIDVVA

-664 IEDSDGLVDC
+664 IEDGDGLVDC

>member
-1 MSVWP
+1 
-6 GLMGDREGRDKLVS
+6 MGDREAKDRLVS

-33 ILLTIFMASVIIPLP
+33 ILLTVFMASVIIPLP

-54 ESFSPDSESEQATE
+54 ESFSPDSSSEQAVD
-68 RIDEMIPPSGHRVYV
+68 RIDEIIPPSGHRVYV
-83 HVKSEDN
+83 HVSSEDD
-90 GNVLRIQQLSGLLD
+90 GNILRIEQLSGLLE
-104 DMETINLIVP
+104 DMETINSIVP
-114 KGSISSHINAA
+114 EGSISSHINAA
-125 DAIQRTIDERTDD
+125 DAIQRSIDERTDD
-138 DSRISGFADWGDLL
+138 DSRISLFDGWGELL
-152 EVVLDEGE
+152 SSILDEEE
-160 DCIEASGD
+160 DCIEASTD
-168 ERALSTASFAA
+168 ERGLATASFAA

-186 FEFDHV
+186 FEFEQV
-192 CEWLEDGDGD
+192 CEWLEDGSGS

-217 GSLDRDGREEVAQQI
+217 GDLDRDGREEVAQQI

-237 SKSSPDTS
+237 SEGSIGLS

-270 VISIAVVV
+270 VIAIAVVV

-330 GIDYSIHLQRG
+330 GIEYSIHLQRG
-341 YEKARG
+341 YEKARS
-347 SSASAAAAWVQ
+347 SSASAAEAWVE
-358 SFDSIRVAL
+358 SFDTIRVAL

-434 LATYTTEFQR
+434 LAAHTTEFQR

-505 DILIEPPVGESSI
+505 DIFIEPQEGDDSI

-539 EVVNPTSTSFD
+539 EVVNPTSTSSD

-562 DAVDSDKSFGE
+562 DAVDGDQSFGE
-573 EFHLAIFDGEL
+573 DFHLAIYDGEL

-598 ISSLLSNQSVGDPL
+598 ISSLMSNESVGDPL
-612 RGQTWA
+612 RGHTWS
-618 ERVSNHV
+618 ERISDHV
-625 ALTED
+625 ALTD
-630 SSGILFLKMSIDVVA
+630 DASGILYLKMSIDVVA

-664 IEDSDGLVDC
+664 IEDGDGLVDC

>member
-1 MSVWP
+1 
-6 GLMGDREGRDKLVS
+6 
-20 AFERLALPSLMVS
+20 
-33 ILLTIFMASVIIPLP
+33 
-48 AFTTDL
+48 
-54 ESFSPDSESEQATE
+54 
-68 RIDEMIPPSGHRVYV
+68 
-83 HVKSEDN
+83 
-90 GNVLRIQQLSGLLD
+90 
-104 DMETINLIVP
+104 
-114 KGSISSHINAA
+114 
-125 DAIQRTIDERTDD
+125 
-138 DSRISGFADWGDLL
+138 
-152 EVVLDEGE
+152 
-160 DCIEASGD
+160 
-168 ERALSTASFAA
+168 
-179 SAMLHTD
+179 
-186 FEFDHV
+186 
-192 CEWLEDGDGD
+192 
-202 PTPTASSTLWVIELN
+202 
-217 GSLDRDGREEVAQQI
+217 
-232 RSHLN
+232 
-237 SKSSPDTS
+237 
-245 YGVISDDL
+245 
-253 ISSDINDKTLD
+253 
-264 EMIWLF
+264 
-270 VISIAVVV
+270 
-278 AVLALAF
+278 
-285 RSVIMVAAPLLSL
+285 
-298 SAALIWTYGT
+298 
-308 ITLLGMKFSILE
+308 
-320 VAVAPVVLGL
+320 
-330 GIDYSIHLQRG
+330 
-341 YEKARG
+341 
-347 SSASAAAAWVQ
+347 
-358 SFDSIRVAL
+358 
-367 MLAVVTTVFAFLSNS
+367 MLAVITTVFAFLSNS

-434 LATYTTEFQR
+434 LATHTTEFQR

-486 MQVRQDIYDS
+486 MQVRQGIYDS

-505 DILIEPPVGESSI
+505 DIFIEPSEGDDSI
-518 SGESDLLRAMDFL
+518 SGESDLLRALDFL

-539 EVVNPTSTSFD
+539 EVVNPTSTSSD

-562 DAVDSDKSFGE
+562 DAVDGDQSFGE
-573 EFHLAIFDGEL
+573 DYHLEIYDGEL

-612 RGQTWA
+612 RGQTWS
-618 ERVSNHV
+618 ERASGHV
-625 ALTED
+625 ALTDD
-630 SSGILFLKMSIDVVA
+630 SSGILYLKMSIDVVA

-664 IEDSDGLVDC
+664 IEDGDGLVDC

-686 GILSGLVV
+686 GILSGLVI

>member
-1 MSVWP
+1 
-6 GLMGDREGRDKLVS
+6 MGDREAKDRLVS

-33 ILLTIFMASVIIPLP
+33 ILLTVFMASVIIPLP

-54 ESFSPDSESEQATE
+54 ESFSPDSSSEQAVD
-68 RIDEMIPPSGHRVYV
+68 RIDERIPPSGHRVYV
-83 HVKSEDN
+83 HVSSEDD
-90 GNVLRIQQLSGLLD
+90 GNVLRIEQLSGLLE
-104 DMETINLIVP
+104 DMETINSIVP
-114 KGSISSHINAA
+114 EGSISSHINAA

-138 DSRISGFADWGDLL
+138 DSRISLFDGWGELL
-152 EVVLDEGE
+152 SSILDEEE
-160 DCIEASGD
+160 DCIEASTD
-168 ERALSTASFAA
+168 ERGLATASFAA

-186 FEFDHV
+186 FEFEQV
-192 CEWLEDGDGD
+192 CEWLEDGSGS

-217 GSLDRDGREEVAQQI
+217 GDLDRDGREEVAQQI

-237 SKSSPDTS
+237 SEGSIGLS

-270 VISIAVVV
+270 VIAIAVVV

-341 YEKARG
+341 YEKARS
-347 SSASAAAAWVQ
+347 SSASAAEAWVE
-358 SFDSIRVAL
+358 SFDTIRVAL

-434 LATYTTEFQR
+434 LAAHTTEFQR
-444 KNAVWVMLAVA
+444 KNAVWVMLVVA

-486 MQVRQDIYDS
+486 MQVRQGIYDS

-505 DILIEPPVGESSI
+505 DIFIEPKEGDDSI

-539 EVVNPTSTSFD
+539 EVVNPTSTSSD

-562 DAVDSDKSFGE
+562 DAVDGDQSFGE
-573 EFHLAIFDGEL
+573 DFHLAIYDGEL

-598 ISSLLSNQSVGDPL
+598 ISSLMSNESVGDPL
-612 RGQTWA
+612 RGHTWS
-618 ERVSNHV
+618 ERISDHV
-625 ALTED
+625 ALTD
-630 SSGILFLKMSIDVVA
+630 DASGILYLKMSIDVVA

-664 IEDSDGLVDC
+664 IEDGDGLVDC

-768 WRRFEKNRSSGMGV
+768 WRRFEKNRRSGMRD
-782 WDSMREMYATTGTAL
+782 WDSMKEMYATTGTAL

>member
-1 MSVWP
+1 
-6 GLMGDREGRDKLVS
+6 MGDREAKDRLVS

-33 ILLTIFMASVIIPLP
+33 ILLTVFMASVIIPLP

-54 ESFSPDSESEQATE
+54 ESFSPDSSSEQAVD
-68 RIDEMIPPSGHRVYV
+68 RIDEIIPPSGHRVYV
-83 HVKSEDN
+83 HVSSEDD
-90 GNVLRIQQLSGLLD
+90 GNILRIEQLSGLLE
-104 DMETINLIVP
+104 DMETINSIVP
-114 KGSISSHINAA
+114 EGSISSHINAA
-125 DAIQRTIDERTDD
+125 DAIQRSIDERTDD
-138 DSRISGFADWGDLL
+138 DSRISLFDGWGELL
-152 EVVLDEGE
+152 SSILDEEE
-160 DCIEASGD
+160 DCIEASTD
-168 ERALSTASFAA
+168 ERGLATASFAA

-186 FEFDHV
+186 FEFEQV
-192 CEWLEDGDGD
+192 CEWLEDGSGS

-217 GSLDRDGREEVAQQI
+217 GDLDRDGREEVAQQI

-237 SKSSPDTS
+237 SEGSIGLS

-270 VISIAVVV
+270 VIAIAVVV

-341 YEKARG
+341 YEKARS
-347 SSASAAAAWVQ
+347 SSASAAEAWVE
-358 SFDSIRVAL
+358 SFDTIRVAL

-434 LATYTTEFQR
+434 LATHTTEFQR

-505 DILIEPPVGESSI
+505 DIFIEPQEGDDSI

-539 EVVNPTSTSFD
+539 EVVNPTSTSSD

-562 DAVDSDKSFGE
+562 DAVDGDQSFGE
-573 EFHLAIFDGEL
+573 DFHLAIYDGEL

-598 ISSLLSNQSVGDPL
+598 ISSLMSNESVGDPL
-612 RGQTWA
+612 RGHTWS
-618 ERVSNHV
+618 ERISDHV
-625 ALTED
+625 ALTD
-630 SSGILFLKMSIDVVA
+630 DASGILYLKMSIDVVA

-664 IEDSDGLVDC
+664 IEDGDGLVDC

-768 WRRFEKNRSSGMGV
+768 WRRFEKNRGSGMGV

>member
-1 MSVWP
+1 
-6 GLMGDREGRDKLVS
+6 MGDQDANMRLAS
-20 AFERLALPSLMVS
+20 IFESMALPSLIIS
-33 ILLTIFMASVIIPLP
+33 ILLTALMMSVIIPLP

-54 ESFSPDSESEQATE
+54 ETFSPDSASEDAME
-68 RIDEMIPPSGHRVYV
+68 RVDEKITPTGHRVYV
-83 HVKSEDN
+83 HVSTTDGQNILGIE
-90 GNVLRIQQLSGLLD
+90 QLSGILF
-104 DMETINLIVP
+104 DMEEIDNALP
-114 KGSISSHINAA
+114 DGSISSHINAA
-125 DAIQRTIDERTDD
+125 DAIQRSIDERSDGD
-138 DSRISGFADWGDLL
+138 MRISEFSDWGEILNTIL
-152 EVVLDEGE
+152 EDDE
-160 DCIEASGD
+160 DCIEASAD
-168 ERALSTASFAA
+168 ERVLATASFAA

-186 FEFDHV
+186 FEFEQV
-192 CEWLEDGDGD
+192 CEWLEDGSGD
-202 PTPTASSTLWVIELN
+202 PTPMASSTLWVIELD
-217 GSLDRDGREEVAQQI
+217 GTLDRDQREEVAQQI
-232 RSHLN
+232 RSYLN
-237 SKSSPDTS
+237 GENSQGLS

-341 YEKARG
+341 YEKARS
-347 SSASAAAAWVQ
+347 SSASAAEAWVQ

-402 AFLASTVTVGAVHV
+402 AFIASTVTVGAVHV

-423 NGTSAGLQFDK
+423 NGTSAGLQFDR
-434 LATYTTEFQR
+434 LAAYITEFQK
-444 KNAVWVMLAVA
+444 KNTVWVMLAVA

-496 YDAAAWKTV
+496 YDAAAWKSV
-505 DILIEPPVGESSI
+505 DIIIEPAIGEDYI
-518 SGESDLLRAMDFL
+518 SEEANLLRALDFL
-531 DTRISGIP
+531 DTRISVIP
-539 EVVNPTSTSFD
+539 EVVNPTSTTSD

-562 DAVDSDKSFGE
+562 DAVDGDQSFGE
-573 EFHLAIFDGEL
+573 EFHLAIYDGEL

-598 ISSLLSNQSVGDPL
+598 ISSLVSNQSVGDPL
-612 RGQTWA
+612 RGETWS
-618 ERVSNHV
+618 ERISGHV
-625 ALTED
+625 ALTD
-630 SSGILFLKMSIDVVA
+630 DKSGILFLKMSIDIVA
-645 KTSEDSARVSE
+645 KTSEDSSRVSE
-656 VFKHQASL
+656 VFKQQARL
-664 IEDSDGLVDC
+664 IEESDGLVDC
-674 RAYAS
+674 RAYAT
-679 GDVVMID
+679 GEVVMID

-694 SQVEST
+694 SQIEST
-700 AISLLVSIFVLFLLT
+700 GISLLVSILVLFLLT

>member
-1 MSVWP
+1 
-6 GLMGDREGRDKLVS
+6 MGQQDARVRLAS
-20 AFERLALPSLMVS
+20 TFEAMALPSLIIS
-33 ILLTIFMASVIIPLP
+33 ILLTVLMMSVIVPLP

-54 ESFSPDSESEQATE
+54 ESFSPDSESEEAMGRVDSKIT
-68 RIDEMIPPSGHRVYV
+68 PTGHRVYI
-83 HVKSEDN
+83 HVSSIPD
-90 GNVLRIQQLSGLLD
+90 GNVLAIPHLSGLLD
-104 DMETINLIVP
+104 DMESINSAVP
-114 KGSISSHINAA
+114 TDSISSHINAA
-125 DAIQRTIDERTDD
+125 DAIQRSIDERDEE
-138 DSRISGFADWGDLL
+138 SRRISDFSNWAEIFNSIL
-152 EVVLDEGE
+152 EEDE
-160 DCIEASGD
+160 DCIEASAD
-168 ERALSTASFAA
+168 ERVLATSTFAA

-186 FEFDHV
+186 FEFEQV
-192 CEWLEDGDGD
+192 CEWLEDGSGD
-202 PTPTASSTLWVIELN
+202 PTPTASSTLWVIELD
-217 GSLDRDGREEVAQQI
+217 GGLDRSEREEVAQEI
-232 RSHLN
+232 RSFLRD
-237 SKSSPDTS
+237 SGSGGLD

-285 RSVIMVAAPLLSL
+285 RSAIMVAAPLLSL

-341 YEKARG
+341 YEKARS
-347 SSASAAAAWVQ
+347 SSASAAEAWVM

-367 MLAVVTTVFAFLSNS
+367 MLAVVTTVFAFMSNS

-395 LALGVIS
+395 LALGVVS
-402 AFLASTVTVGAVHV
+402 AFLASTITVGAVHV

-423 NGTSAGLQFDK
+423 NGTSAGLQFDR
-434 LATYTTEFQR
+434 LASITTEFQR

-486 MQVRQDIYDS
+486 MEVRQDIYES
-496 YDAAAWKTV
+496 YDAAAWKSV
-505 DILIEPPVGESSI
+505 DIILEPSVGEDRI
-518 SGESDLLRAMDFL
+518 SGESDLLRALDFL

-539 EVVNPTSTSFD
+539 EVVNPTSTSSD

-562 DAVDSDKSFGE
+562 DAVDGDESFGDLY
-573 EFHLAIFDGEL
+573 HLEIYDGEL
-584 GISDGFV
+584 GISDGFT

-598 ISSLLSNQSVGDPL
+598 VASLFSNQSVGDPL
-612 RGQTWA
+612 RGETWS
-618 ERVSNHV
+618 ERISGHV
-625 ALTED
+625 ALTD
-630 SSGILFLKMSIDVVA
+630 DDTGILYLKMSVDVIA

-656 VFKHQASL
+656 VFKQQASL
-664 IEDSDGLVDC
+664 IENSDGLVDC
-674 RAYAS
+674 RAYAA

-686 GILSGLVV
+686 GILSGLIV

-700 AISLLVSIFVLFLLT
+700 GVSLLVSIFVLFLLT

-739 AMLGLNWNVLTIM
+739 AMLGINWNVLTIM

-768 WRRFEKNRSSGMGV
+768 WRRFEKNRGSGMGV
-782 WDSMREMYATTGTAL
+782 WESMREMYATTGTAL

-854 S
+854 AN

>member
-1 MSVWP
+1 
-6 GLMGDREGRDKLVS
+6 MGDREAKDRLVS

-33 ILLTIFMASVIIPLP
+33 ILLTVFMASVIIPLP

-54 ESFSPDSESEQATE
+54 ESFSPDSSSEQAVD
-68 RIDEMIPPSGHRVYV
+68 RIDERIPPSGHRVYV
-83 HVKSEDN
+83 HVSSEDD
-90 GNVLRIQQLSGLLD
+90 GNILRIEQLSGLLE
-104 DMETINLIVP
+104 DMETINSIVP
-114 KGSISSHINAA
+114 EGSISSHINAA
-125 DAIQRTIDERTDD
+125 DAIQRSIDERTDD
-138 DSRISGFADWGDLL
+138 DSRISLFDGWGELL
-152 EVVLDEGE
+152 SSILDEEE
-160 DCIEASGD
+160 DCIEASAD
-168 ERALSTASFAA
+168 ERGLATASFAA

-186 FEFDHV
+186 FEFEQV
-192 CEWLEDGDGD
+192 CEWLEDGSGS

-217 GSLDRDGREEVAQQI
+217 GDLDRDGREEVAQQI

-237 SKSSPDTS
+237 SEGSIGLS

-270 VISIAVVV
+270 VIAIAVVV

-341 YEKARG
+341 YEKARS
-347 SSASAAAAWVQ
+347 SSASAAEAWVE
-358 SFDSIRVAL
+358 SFDTIRVAL
-367 MLAVVTTVFAFLSNS
+367 MLAVITTVFAFLSNS

-395 LALGVIS
+395 LALGVVS

-434 LATYTTEFQR
+434 LAAHTTEFQR

-505 DILIEPPVGESSI
+505 DIFIEPQEGDDSI

-539 EVVNPTSTSFD
+539 EVVNPTSTSSD

-562 DAVDSDKSFGE
+562 DAVDGDQSFGE
-573 EFHLAIFDGEL
+573 DFHLAIYDGEL

-598 ISSLLSNQSVGDPL
+598 ISSLMSNESVGDPL
-612 RGQTWA
+612 RGHTWS
-618 ERVSNHV
+618 ERISDHV
-625 ALTED
+625 ALTD
-630 SSGILFLKMSIDVVA
+630 DASGILYLKMSIDVVA

-664 IEDSDGLVDC
+664 IEDGDGLVDC

>member
-1 MSVWP
+1 
-6 GLMGDREGRDKLVS
+6 MGDREAKDRLVS

-33 ILLTIFMASVIIPLP
+33 ILLTVFMASVIIPLP

-54 ESFSPDSESEQATE
+54 ESFSPDSSSEQAVD
-68 RIDEMIPPSGHRVYV
+68 RIDERIPPSGHRVYV
-83 HVKSEDN
+83 HVSSEDD
-90 GNVLRIQQLSGLLD
+90 GNILRIEQLSGLLE
-104 DMETINLIVP
+104 DMETINSIVP
-114 KGSISSHINAA
+114 EGSISSHINAA
-125 DAIQRTIDERTDD
+125 DAIQRSIDERTDD
-138 DSRISGFADWGDLL
+138 DSRISLFDGWGELL
-152 EVVLDEGE
+152 SSILDEEE
-160 DCIEASGD
+160 DCIEASAD
-168 ERALSTASFAA
+168 ERGLATASFAA

-186 FEFDHV
+186 FEFEQV
-192 CEWLEDGDGD
+192 CEWLEDGSGS

-217 GSLDRDGREEVAQQI
+217 GDLDRDGREEVAQQI

-237 SKSSPDTS
+237 SEGSIGLS

-270 VISIAVVV
+270 VIAIAVVV

-341 YEKARG
+341 YEKARS
-347 SSASAAAAWVQ
+347 SSASAAEAWVE
-358 SFDSIRVAL
+358 SFDTIRVAL

-434 LATYTTEFQR
+434 LAAHTTEFQR

-486 MQVRQDIYDS
+486 MHVRQDIYDS

-505 DILIEPPVGESSI
+505 DIFIEPQEGDDSI

-539 EVVNPTSTSFD
+539 EVVNPTSTSSD

-562 DAVDSDKSFGE
+562 DAVDGDQSFGE
-573 EFHLAIFDGEL
+573 DFHLAIYDGEL

-598 ISSLLSNQSVGDPL
+598 ISSLMSNESVGDPL
-612 RGQTWA
+612 RGHTWS
-618 ERVSNHV
+618 ERISDHV
-625 ALTED
+625 ALTD
-630 SSGILFLKMSIDVVA
+630 DASGILYLKMSIDVVA

-664 IEDSDGLVDC
+664 IEDGDGLVDC

>member
-1 MSVWP
+1 
-6 GLMGDREGRDKLVS
+6 MGDREAKDRLVS

-33 ILLTIFMASVIIPLP
+33 ILLTVFMASVIIPLP

-54 ESFSPDSESEQATE
+54 ESFSPDSSSEQAVD
-68 RIDEMIPPSGHRVYV
+68 RIDERIPPSGHRVYV
-83 HVKSEDN
+83 HVSSEDD
-90 GNVLRIQQLSGLLD
+90 GNVLRIEQLSGLLE
-104 DMETINLIVP
+104 DMETINSIVP
-114 KGSISSHINAA
+114 EGSISSHINAA

-138 DSRISGFADWGDLL
+138 DSRISLFDGWGELL
-152 EVVLDEGE
+152 SSILDEEE
-160 DCIEASGD
+160 DCIEASTD
-168 ERALSTASFAA
+168 ERGLATASFAA

-186 FEFDHV
+186 FEFEQV
-192 CEWLEDGDGD
+192 CEWLEDGSGS

-217 GSLDRDGREEVAQQI
+217 GDLDRDGREEVAQQI

-237 SKSSPDTS
+237 SEGSIGLS

-270 VISIAVVV
+270 VIAIAVVV

-341 YEKARG
+341 YEKARS
-347 SSASAAAAWVQ
+347 SSASAAEAWVE
-358 SFDSIRVAL
+358 SFDTIRVAL

-434 LATYTTEFQR
+434 LAAHTTEFQR

-505 DILIEPPVGESSI
+505 DIFIEPQEGDDSI

-539 EVVNPTSTSFD
+539 EVVNPTSTSSD

-562 DAVDSDKSFGE
+562 DAVDGDQSFGE
-573 EFHLAIFDGEL
+573 DFHLAIYDGEL

-598 ISSLLSNQSVGDPL
+598 ISSLMSNESVGDPL
-612 RGQTWA
+612 RGHTWS
-618 ERVSNHV
+618 ERISDHV
-625 ALTED
+625 ALTD
-630 SSGILFLKMSIDVVA
+630 DASGILYLKMSIDVVA
-645 KTSEDSARVSE
+645 KNSEDSARVSE

-664 IEDSDGLVDC
+664 IEDGDGLVDC

-782 WDSMREMYATTGTAL
+782 WDSMKEMYATTGTAL

>member
-1 MSVWP
+1 
-6 GLMGDREGRDKLVS
+6 MGDREAKDRLVS

-33 ILLTIFMASVIIPLP
+33 ILLTVFMASVIIPLP

-54 ESFSPDSESEQATE
+54 ESFSPDSSSEQAVD
-68 RIDEMIPPSGHRVYV
+68 RIDERIPPSGHRVYV
-83 HVKSEDN
+83 HVSSEDD
-90 GNVLRIQQLSGLLD
+90 GNILRIEQLSGLLE
-104 DMETINLIVP
+104 DMETINSIVP
-114 KGSISSHINAA
+114 EGSISSHINAA
-125 DAIQRTIDERTDD
+125 DAIQRSIDERTDD
-138 DSRISGFADWGDLL
+138 DSRISLFDGWGELL
-152 EVVLDEGE
+152 SSILDEEE
-160 DCIEASGD
+160 DCIEASTD
-168 ERALSTASFAA
+168 ERGLATASFAA

-186 FEFDHV
+186 FEFEQV
-192 CEWLEDGDGD
+192 CEWLEDGSGS

-217 GSLDRDGREEVAQQI
+217 GDLDRDGREEVAQQI

-237 SKSSPDTS
+237 SEGSIGIS

-270 VISIAVVV
+270 VIAIAVVV

-341 YEKARG
+341 YEKARS
-347 SSASAAAAWVQ
+347 SSASAAEAWVE
-358 SFDSIRVAL
+358 SFDTIRVAL
-367 MLAVVTTVFAFLSNS
+367 MLAVITTVFAFLSNS

-434 LATYTTEFQR
+434 LAAHTTEFQR

-505 DILIEPPVGESSI
+505 DIFIEPQEGDDSI

-539 EVVNPTSTSFD
+539 EVVNPTSTSSD

-562 DAVDSDKSFGE
+562 DAVDGDQSFGE
-573 EFHLAIFDGEL
+573 DFHLAIYDGEL

-598 ISSLLSNQSVGDPL
+598 ISSLMSNESVGDPL
-612 RGQTWA
+612 RGHTWS
-618 ERVSNHV
+618 ERISDHV
-625 ALTED
+625 ALTD
-630 SSGILFLKMSIDVVA
+630 DASGILYLKMSIDVVA

-664 IEDSDGLVDC
+664 IEDGDGLVDC